1 MEREKLAKT
10 VENVYKPHLARI
22 IRIIPMAQD
31 HRLFQMR
38 FEDPKIAESFTF
50 NPGQFL
56 MLTVYGTG
64 EAPFSISSSPS
75 RRGFVELCIRRI
87 GRVTDAL
94 YRLKDNDVLGMRG
107 PYGNGFPVELFRDS
121 NLILVA
127 GGLGMA
133 PLRSLLNYVLD
144 NRADFGKVSLYYGAR
159 TPEDLLYRDELLSLI
174 HRGDVDCQLIV
185 EETFKL
191 PGHIPWDGK
200 IGLVTDIINDIEEDI
215 SDYYVAICGPP
226 VMYKYVIDSLLKK
239 NIKKDRIYMSLERR
253 MECGVGKCGHCTI
266 GYKFTCI
273 HGPIF
278 TYWDAINLP
287 EAI

>member
-1 MEREKLAKT
+1 
-10 VENVYKPHLARI
+10 
-22 IRIIPMAQD
+22 MAED
-31 HRLFQMR
+31 HQLFQMR
-38 FEDPKIAESFTF
+38 FENPKIAESFTF
-50 NPGQFL
+50 NPGQFV
-56 MLTVYGTG
+56 MLTVFGAG

-75 RRGFVELCIRRI
+75 RKGFLEMCIRRI
-87 GRVTDAL
+87 GRITNAL
-94 YRLKDNDVLGMRG
+94 YRLKDNDVVGMRG
-107 PYGNGFPVELFRDS
+107 PYGNGFPIELFRGQD
-121 NLILVA
+121 LILVA

-144 NRADFGKVSLYYGAR
+144 NRADFGKVSLFYGAR
-159 TPEDLLYRDELLSLI
+159 TPDDLLFRDELMSLL

-185 EETFKL
+185 EETYKL
-191 PGHIPWDGK
+191 PEHLLWSGK
-200 IGLVTDIINDIEEDI
+200 MGLVTGIIDDMEEDI
-215 SDYYVAICGPP
+215 SDYYVGICGPP
-226 VMYKYVIDSLLKK
+226 VMYKFVIESLLKK

-253 MECGVGKCGHCTI
+253 MECGVGKCGHCTV